1 MYLCKVQTK
10 LIILDFDGTL
20 CDTREIIIRT
30 NQELMRQKG
39 FPVLSEKAIMDT
51 VGLPLE
57 ECLLV
62 MYPDFPREQLPVWIK
77 DYRVIFENL
86 KKSVDSPLFPGVRET
101 MAILHK
107 SGCMLSVA
115 SSRSSD
121 SLRGYLKEKQISQ
134 YINYVLGAE
143 DVTLAKPNPEPVLKT
158 LRDLDINASDA
169 LVVGDMPVDILMGLR
184 AGVRTCGVAYGNSSR
199 EALLAAGADFVI
211 DEFCELTSQITI

>member
-1 MYLCKVQTK
+1 MQTK

-20 CDTREIIIRT
+20 CDTRDIIIRT

-51 VGLPLE
+51 VGLPLG
-57 ECLLV
+57 ECLLM

-77 DYRVIFENL
+77 DYRVIFKEL

-101 MAILHK
+101 MARLYEA
-107 SGCMLSVA
+107 GCTLSVA
-115 SSRSSD
+115 SSRSSY
-121 SLRGYLKEKQISQ
+121 SLKGYLQEKQISQ
-134 YINYVLGAE
+134 YISYVLGAE

-158 LRDLDINASDA
+158 LRDLGVDASVA
-169 LVVGDMPVDILMGLR
+169 LMVGDMPVDILMGVR
-184 AGVRTCGVAYGNSSR
+184 AGVRTCGVSYGNSSR

-211 DEFCELTSQITI
+211 DEFCELPGEITV